1 MSGPP
6 YTASAF
12 CFARIT
18 LILMTPTK
26 GNPMIADILLAIFV
40 VSGIALMLV
49 LAVAPPFLTSL
60 KDLKEASVNLHGQG
74 R

>member
-1 MSGPP
+1 
-6 YTASAF
+6 
-12 CFARIT
+12 
-18 LILMTPTK
+18 MTPTK
-26 GNPMIADILLAIFV
+26 GNLMIADILLAIFV
-40 VSGIALMLV
+40 VSGIALMIV

>member
-1 MSGPP
+1 
-6 YTASAF
+6 
-12 CFARIT
+12 
-18 LILMTPTK
+18 
-26 GNPMIADILLAIFV
+26 MIADILLAIFV
-40 VSGIALMLV
+40 VSGIALMIV